1 MGAESLVIE
10 SMWGCGQTLVALL
23 LVVVGAVSVRPADAR
38 AGYLLVAGGALVFLN
53 ACCGSL
59 PTALMQ
65 SGQTTYDTVELLFM
79 VSSWSG
85 LLLRGGAGLA
95 SILAAVMLARALLA
109 TEKPGGAA

>member
-1 MGAESLVIE
+1 MGAESLIIE
-10 SMWGCGQTLVALL
+10 ATWGCGQVLVALL
-23 LVVVGAVSVRPADAR
+23 LVIVGAVSVRPADAR

-65 SGQTTYDTVELLFM
+65 SGQSYDTVELLFTL
-79 VSSWSG
+79 SSWSG

-109 TEKPGGAA
+109 TEKPGSAA